1 MGVKNAV
8 ELSAKFLRKKINIQ
22 KPLKTQ
28 KSTFRGFLV
37 FRKKTKK
44 QILKNHLFH
53 PCVRRI

>member
-37 FRKKTKK
+37 FRKKK
-44 QILKNHLFH
+44 QKNKYLKTIFST
-53 PCVRRI
+53 PA